1 MAGALFV
8 ANQDV
13 ADFLGIHQ
21 WVVGGQDCPAWQ
33 TKDGVYA
40 K

>member
-21 WVVGGQDCPAWQ
+21 RVVGGQDCSTGQ
-33 TKDGVYA
+33 TKDGVNA
-40 K
+40 